1 MCRRLTRHACMQELV
16 LIDKDA
22 SGHVSKRSMMGVRY
36 VPLTPPTEMA
46 DGWVMDSGDEGGARG
61 APPWT

>member
-1 MCRRLTRHACMQELV
+1 MQELV

-46 DGWVMDSGDEGGARG
+46 DGWVMGSGDEGGARG